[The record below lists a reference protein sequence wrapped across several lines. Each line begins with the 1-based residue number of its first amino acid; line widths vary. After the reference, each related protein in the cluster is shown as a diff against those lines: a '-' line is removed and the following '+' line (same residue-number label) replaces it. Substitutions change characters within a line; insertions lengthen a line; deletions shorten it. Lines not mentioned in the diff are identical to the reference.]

1 MSIIILLFSL
11 VLGLIINIFIMK
23 LISVIDYQLLGLNRR
38 KNSIFYT
45 YSCVFKNKQLF
56 NRILVL
62 QILFIILN
70 YIILYKI
77 FKTFNFQMIYNY
89 LRYYYLFLVLYIF
102 AFVDYITCYVYTIL
116 SYPLII
122 FSLIIFILSFLH
134 RGTLSGNIE
143 TILTIGL
150 FYLVIKKFK
159 FLGEG
164 DFDILLIVSLTLG
177 AIPTIFIFYL
187 SVIISIIIGIY
198 IVFTN
203 SFKTIDS
210 KMTFIPFVFLST
222 FLLIISSI

>member
-1 MSIIILLFSL
+1 
-11 VLGLIINIFIMK
+11 MK
-23 LISVIDYQLLGLNRR
+23 LISVIDYKLLGLNNR
-38 KNSIFYT
+38 KNSVFFT
-45 YSCVFKNKQLF
+45 YISVFKNKRLF
-56 NRILVL
+56 TRILIL
-62 QILFIILN
+62 EILFVILN
-70 YIILYKI
+70 YIILYRI
-77 FKTFNFQMIYNY
+77 INSFDFQMIYNY
-89 LRYYYLFLVLYIF
+89 LKYYYLFLVLYIF

-122 FSLIIFILSFLH
+122 LSLVIFILSFLH
-134 RGTLSGNIE
+134 RGTFNGNIE
-143 TILTIGL
+143 TILIILL

-159 FLGEG
+159 FLGDG

-187 SVIISIIIGIY
+187 SVVSSIIIGMY

-203 SFKTIDS
+203 SFKDTDS